1 MRLRLTGGVCALA
14 LAVFAA
20 GCAEQANTNMSSGTN
35 ANVATTDAAQTNG
48 AQSAPDNSEIV
59 RAEEGGVVTETR
71 TFRDPNAPVERVV
84 VTTREGRRT
93 ARVYYRNEPEP
104 IELAEDKVADAL
116 TATASAV
123 ADFGR
128 AVGSRTADAAAATRE
143 GAEAVGERTVDG
155 ARAVGERTADGARA
169 VGERTADGARTAGAA
184 TRDAAETVGER
195 TADGARAAGRG
206 VRRGARATGRGAR
219 RAGEAV
225 RDAVT
230 P

>member
-1 MRLRLTGGVCALA
+1 MRLRLMGGVCALA

-20 GCAEQANTNMSSGTN
+20 GCAEQANTNMSSATN
-35 ANVATTDAAQTNG
+35 ANVATAGG

-128 AVGSRTADAAAATRE
+128 AVGSRASDAAAATRE
-143 GAEAVGERTVDG
+143 GAETVGERAADG

-169 VGERTADGARTAGAA
+169 VGERTADGARTAASA
-184 TRDAAETVGER
+184 TREGAETVGER

-206 VRRGARATGRGAR
+206 VQRGARATGRGAR
-219 RAGEAV
+219 RAGTAV